1 MEKEYVSREEFENL
15 KEKVL
20 KMEEE
25 LTESN
30 KLLQTI
36 DKKIDVIAE
45 KITTADKMD
54 ELKFKPMESKVNK
67 IEANQD
73 WLWKTLIGSI
83 LALAIKI
90 IFDITR

>member
-1 MEKEYVSREEFENL
+1 MEKEYVSREEFESL

-36 DKKIDVIAE
+36 DKKIDVISE
-45 KITTADKMD
+45 KIVNSDKID
-54 ELKFKPMESKVNK
+54 DLKFKPIEDRVQKLETSK
-67 IEANQD
+67 D
-73 WLWKTLIGSI
+73 WLWKAVGSAIIG
-83 LALAIKI
+83 LAVKI
-90 IFDITR
+90 IFDINK